1 MSEPAGDFKNL
12 DLMKVIISYFSV
24 EPESLQKVAFRI
36 FGV

>member
-1 MSEPAGDFKNL
+1 MSEQLETLRTWINESDNI
-12 DLMKVIISYFSV
+12 VFSV